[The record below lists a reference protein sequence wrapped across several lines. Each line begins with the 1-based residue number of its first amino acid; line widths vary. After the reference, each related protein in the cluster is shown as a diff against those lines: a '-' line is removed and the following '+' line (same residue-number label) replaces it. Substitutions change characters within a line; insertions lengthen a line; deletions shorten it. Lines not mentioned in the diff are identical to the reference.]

1 MAKLKGPC
9 GRKNIDEMTNE
20 EVYEELV
27 YWSIGLLVMLIVIN
41 FLYITYVI
49 EPILAEELPSRLD
62 VALDFKKSYA
72 IRQQMRREGKTKAWD
87 EMDHHKI
94 AFELLTKQN
103 VDVGQKG
110 KIKKVS
116 ESTIKEQK
124 LKNSRAKKRNFPNT
138 IEQKKVYSVKILKPD
153 CNHHPCYSNHTLF
166 RFQVG
171 GLKKKQKST
180 RKLIVDGKAYNL
192 GTSIAAQSGKRYN
205 TSINLDGL
213 KKGNKHKCI
222 IEIEIEENAG
232 KYKSTKIRDSVEF
245 FYDNPPVEL
254 KKDTKITHSNRK
266 DSEPGDQ
273 YAFFVDSYKIGEI
286 FDEKDPEKLRARLG
300 TLLTMQAKAKQNTA
314 EAETTWIDDEIDM
327 IKFALDDL
335 NDNVVSEAGG

>member
-1 MAKLKGPC
+1 
-9 GRKNIDEMTNE
+9 MTNE

-171 GLKKKQKST
+171 GLKKK
-180 RKLIVDGKAYNL
+180 
-192 GTSIAAQSGKRYN
+192 
-205 TSINLDGL
+205 
-213 KKGNKHKCI
+213 
-222 IEIEIEENAG
+222 
-232 KYKSTKIRDSVEF
+232 TKI
-245 FYDNPPVEL
+245 N
-254 KKDTKITHSNRK
+254 TKTNS
-266 DSEPGDQ
+266 
-273 YAFFVDSYKIGEI
+273 
-286 FDEKDPEKLRARLG
+286 
-300 TLLTMQAKAKQNTA
+300 
-314 EAETTWIDDEIDM
+314 
-327 IKFALDDL
+327 
-335 NDNVVSEAGG
+335 